1 MGTGQGTAQKN
12 YIPDDVAFRTKP
24 QIALDLVDRALANG
38 VRVQAWT
45 FDELYGRDSVFL
57 DGLEQR
63 GQIFVGEVPTNFHGW
78 MKKPRVLR
86 RGKPSSGRGRKKKY
100 PRLAAGRPS
109 SEVQNLLRYTARGGV
124 RHFAASR
131 AA

>member
-1 MGTGQGTAQKN
+1 MGQ
-12 YIPDDVAFRTKP
+12 
-24 QIALDLVDRALANG
+24 VDRALANG

-45 FDELYGRDSVFL
+45 FDELYGRDSAFL

-63 GQIFVGEVPTNFHGW
+63 GQIFVAEVPTNFHGW
-78 MKKPRVLR
+78 LKKPRVLQ
-86 RGKPSSGRGRKKKY
+86 RGQSSSGRGRKKKY